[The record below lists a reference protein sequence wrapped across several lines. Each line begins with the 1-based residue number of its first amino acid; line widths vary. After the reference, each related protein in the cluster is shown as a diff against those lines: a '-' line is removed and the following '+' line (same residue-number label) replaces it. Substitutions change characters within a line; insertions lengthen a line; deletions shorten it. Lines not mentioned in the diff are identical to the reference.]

1 MTTLIQDGFWF
12 TSTMVWFPFEGL
24 DGERIA
30 KGYEDAV
37 SVRSF
42 LAADPD
48 GIFFF
53 FANRE
58 KNKDN
63 DR

>member
-1 MTTLIQDGFWF
+1 MTNLIEDGFWF

-42 LAADPD
+42 LAADQGTDVRKIPD
-48 GIFFF
+48 
-53 FANRE
+53 RLYE
-58 KNKDN
+58 
-63 DR
+63 R